1 MSRDVALEIRPS
13 RPQHA
18 GWLGAFVLLMLGFGA
33 FSEHT
38 DWPLHLGLTA
48 LMILLA
54 LPAFFDTAPR
64 LVIADEGLSWR
75 KDRKDPLSFLPWSE
89 ILAADFKGGGED
101 DPRCLRLKLDRPSA
115 LERVASDRKD
125 GWPSPSRSNASNSP
139 SGTSWAPSIG
149 ARRTSSSARSLDR
162 DAFAPLGCGQFPRE
176 SPPWPRPSP

>member
-13 RPQHA
+13 RLQHA
-18 GWLGAFVLLMLGFGA
+18 GWLGAFVLLMLGSGV

-38 DWPLHLGLTA
+38 DWPLHLGLTG
-48 LMILLA
+48 LMILLT

-75 KDRKDPLSFLPWSE
+75 KDRKDSLSFLSWSE

-115 LERVASDRKD
+115 LERVASDCKD
-125 GWPSPSRSNASNSP
+125 GWAIAIPIERLELPERQIMGAIRRR
-139 SGTSWAPSIG
+139 APHLFQRK
-149 ARRTSSSARSLDR
+149 AA
-162 DAFAPLGCGQFPRE
+162 
-176 SPPWPRPSP
+176 